1 MPAIDS
7 PRTAPRRSPSSA
19 GALAQVRA
27 LSHPLRLRLMEL
39 FAAKPHT
46 TMQAA
51 EALGQPPTR
60 LYHHVAAL
68 EGAGLVRLRETRAKR
83 GTTEKYYEAT
93 PPVVFDHGD
102 LRDAL
107 KSPTGRRDLSA
118 LGVLVFDQA
127 RNELIQALVKGLG
140 EPPRTLFAVRA
151 VAHLTRAEAKRMA
164 RKLHA
169 VLVSERTRRKRA
181 RAAGAR
187 RSDERYALT
196 VAMVPLTKGE

>member
-1 MPAIDS
+1 MPS
-7 PRTAPRRSPSSA
+7 PETKRDAPRRGASRD

-39 FAAKPHT
+39 FALKPRT

-93 PPVVFDHGD
+93 PAVLDHSD
-102 LRDAL
+102 LRGAL
-107 KSPTGRRDLSA
+107 RSPGGRRDLSA

-127 RNELIQALVKGLG
+127 RNELIQALAKGLG
-140 EPPRTLFAVRA
+140 EPPRTLFAVRG
-151 VAHLTRAEAKRMA
+151 VAHMTRAEAQRLA
-164 RKLHA
+164 RRLHA
-169 VLVSERTRRKRA
+169 VLKTERARRKRA

-187 RSDERYALT
+187 RSRQRYALT
-196 VAMVPLTKGE
+196 VAMVPLTKVT